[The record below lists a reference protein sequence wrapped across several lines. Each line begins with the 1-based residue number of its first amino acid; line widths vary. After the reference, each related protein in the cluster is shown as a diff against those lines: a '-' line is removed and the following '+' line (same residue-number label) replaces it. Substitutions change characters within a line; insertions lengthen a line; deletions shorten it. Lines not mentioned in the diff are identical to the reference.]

1 MKFAVFSHCT
11 VDYINLGNSSYEQ
24 IGGPGCYCG
33 ITAKNLKFNAQ
44 LITKFGNDF
53 PKEILSR
60 KEILFENALS
70 DKPTT
75 KFKITVSGAERNLF
89 LLETCEP
96 IEYSKTN
103 ADGIVISPVYHEISN
118 DVYTKIKNDSSFVL
132 LDPQGFLR
140 RTTSE
145 KKIILE
151 KTDIELSKISAIKV
165 NPDEI
170 FCLTNDVGIQALK
183 NLQKRGVE
191 HVILTNKREISLL
204 VKDKLYSITLPNLK
218 LYDTTGLG
226 DIFCATFC
234 CTILKEKDFF
244 WALCFAGGAAQAA
257 IETKEVGLEK
267 IPAKGAIETNA
278 AYFYNQVKFKQ
289 V

>member
-11 VDYINLGNSSYEQ
+11 IDYICLGKSSYEQ

-33 ITAKNLKFNAQ
+33 ITAKNLKFDAQ

-60 KEILFENALS
+60 KKILFENSLS

-75 KFKITVSGAERNLF
+75 KFKITISGTDRKLS

-96 IEYSKTN
+96 IEYSKTS
-103 ADGIVISPVYHEISN
+103 ADGVVISPVYHEISN
-118 DVYTKIKNDSSFVL
+118 EVYTKIKNDSSFVL

-140 RTTSE
+140 RINSE
-145 KKIILE
+145 KKIVLE
-151 KTDIELSKISAIKV
+151 KTDIDLSKISVIKV

-183 NLQKRGVE
+183 NLQRRGVD

-204 VKDKLYSITLPNLK
+204 VKDKLYSITLPNLT